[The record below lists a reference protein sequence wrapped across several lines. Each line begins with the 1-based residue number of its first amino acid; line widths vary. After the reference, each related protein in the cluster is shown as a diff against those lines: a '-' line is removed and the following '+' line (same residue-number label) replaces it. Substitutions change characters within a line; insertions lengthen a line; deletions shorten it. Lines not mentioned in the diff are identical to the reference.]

1 MHSTVKHGTW
11 VPDTLLTLSPTEID
25 QLPWRPVPHC
35 PGVVAKDLWRS
46 GDLHDALISY
56 EPGTETPGRPHPG
69 AHHHIW
75 VISGSASIAG
85 RRIAAGSYVY
95 VPPGTAHPIT
105 DAGSDGCL
113 LLQMH
118 RPVPADAAR

>member
-1 MHSTVKHGTW
+1 MRTTTDGRETAN
-11 VPDTLLTLSPTEID
+11 TLQTMRPADID
-25 QLPWRPVPHC
+25 ALPWRPVPGC

-56 EPGTETPGRPHPG
+56 EPGAGTPGNPHAG

-75 VISGSASIAG
+75 VVSGSASIAG
-85 RRIAAGSYVY
+85 LRVVAGSYVY
-95 VPPGTAHPIT
+95 VPPGIAHPIA
-105 DAGSDGCL
+105 DIGAEGCL

-118 RPVPADAAR
+118 RPLPGETA